1 MNECTRLDFS
11 YQTPTA
17 IVRVH
22 RPNLTPEEYAR
33 RMEAIRK
40 AAVEMV
46 IATQR
51 NKRQKAMLAAQGGE
65 HG

>member
-1 MNECTRLDFS
+1 MAEEIRLAFS

-40 AAVEMV
+40 AAVDMV

-51 NKRQKAMLAAQGGE
+51 IKRQKAMLAAQGGE
-65 HG
+65 RG